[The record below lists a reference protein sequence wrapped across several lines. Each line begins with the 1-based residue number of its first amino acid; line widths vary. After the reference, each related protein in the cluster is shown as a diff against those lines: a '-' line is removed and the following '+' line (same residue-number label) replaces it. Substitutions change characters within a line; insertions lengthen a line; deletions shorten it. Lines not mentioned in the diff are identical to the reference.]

1 MTEQY
6 VVAGLIRKRASLA
19 GEIEQTHE
27 RLHQTVQELEHL
39 DATLRMFDPDYPLE
53 TIKPKELRPPP
64 DWAKRD
70 ALSRAVL
77 GMLRQATEPMTTRD
91 VALELLVSRALDQ
104 SDKRLLRLMSKRVGV
119 ALRIQ
124 RDRGVLR
131 SEQGPGQYLLWKVA
145 HQRKN

>member
-1 MTEQY
+1 
-6 VVAGLIRKRASLA
+6 
-19 GEIEQTHE
+19 
-27 RLHQTVQELEHL
+27 
-39 DATLRMFDPDYPLE
+39 MFDPDYPLE